1 MGLRN
6 EIHEQPAV
14 VARLARDGRTDIDR
28 AAALLRDTGAEQLV
42 VAARGTSDHAAIYAQ
57 YVFGAR
63 LAMPVALAAPSLV
76 TLYRVEPRYRRSAV
90 LGISQSGES
99 PDVVAVVESAR
110 RNGAPTIAITN
121 APDSPLGRCADACI
135 DLRAGD
141 ERAVAATKT
150 YTAELTAIAM
160 LVAALAHATVGGPES
175 EAADA
180 AIEALPG
187 AMAAA
192 LELEPEAERAAMAR
206 RAIGG
211 PVVLGRGFEYATARE
226 WALKLKELAR
236 LLADPY
242 SSADF
247 QHGPL
252 ALLERGSPVFAIAPS
267 GPPAVDL
274 VALLVRLRDEF
285 GVELLVLSDRDDALA
300 LGTPLRLPSGI
311 PDWLMPVV
319 SIVPGQLVAY
329 HLARARGLDPDSPR
343 HIRKV
348 TRTR

>member
-1 MGLRN
+1 MGLRE
-6 EIHEQPAV
+6 EIREQPAV
-14 VARLARDGRTDIDR
+14 IDRLWRDGRGDIER
-28 AAALLRDTGAEQLV
+28 AASVLRNAGAEQLV
-42 VAARGTSDHAAIYAQ
+42 IAARGTSDHAAIYAQ

-76 TLYRVEPRYRRSAV
+76 TLYGVEARYRRAAV
-90 LGISQSGES
+90 VGISQSGES

-110 RNGAPTIAITN
+110 RTGAPTIALTN
-121 APDSPLGRCADACI
+121 TPQSPLGRVADVCI

-150 YTAELTAIAM
+150 YTAELAAIAM
-160 LVAALAHATVGGPES
+160 LATALERIAGAVRDADRAEEAIAALPASV
-175 EAADA
+175 
-180 AIEALPG
+180 
-187 AMAAA
+187 AAA
-192 LELEPEAERAAMAR
+192 LELEPEAERAATAR

-242 SSADF
+242 SAADF

-252 ALLERGSPVFAIAPS
+252 ALLERGFPVFAVAPS
-267 GPPAVDL
+267 GPPAKDL
-274 VALLVRLRDEF
+274 VTLLERLRDDF
-285 GVELLVLSDRDDALA
+285 GVELLILSDRDDALA
-300 LGTPLRLPSGI
+300 LGTPLRLPGGV
-311 PDWLMPVV
+311 PDWLMPMV
-319 SIVPGQLVAY
+319 SIVPAQLVAY

-348 TRTR
+348 TLTR

>member
-1 MGLRN
+1 MGLRE

-14 VARLARDGRTDIDR
+14 VERLARDGRADVER
-28 AAALLRDTGAEQLV
+28 AATLLRDAGTEQVV

-76 TLYRVEPRYRRSAV
+76 TLYGVEPRYRRSAV

-110 RNGAPTIAITN
+110 RMRAPTIAISNT
-121 APDSPLGRCADACI
+121 ADSPLARAADVCI

-160 LVAALAHATVGGPES
+160 LATALADPAAHAGTN
-175 EAADA
+175 EAEEAIGALA
-180 AIEALPG
+180 A
-187 AMAAA
+187 AMATA
-192 LELEPEAERAAMAR
+192 LELETEAQSAASAR
-206 RAIGG
+206 RGIGG

-242 SSADF
+242 SAADF

-252 ALLERGSPVFAIAPS
+252 ALLERGFPVFAVAPS
-267 GPPAVDL
+267 GPPAPDL
-274 VALLVRLRDEF
+274 VALLERLRDDF
-285 GVELLVLSDRDDALA
+285 GVDLLVISDRDDALA
-300 LGTPLRLPSGI
+300 LGTPLRLPSGV
-311 PDWLMPVV
+311 PDWLMPIV
-319 SIVPGQLVAY
+319 SIVPAQLVAY

-348 TRTR
+348 TLTR